1 MSTSRPASRDEL
13 KAYAKRQLGEPVI
26 EVNIDPDQEEDA
38 LELSLQFYQE
48 YHFDGVELVYL
59 KHQVTANN
67 ISDQYVELNDAVI
80 GVERVLPFDSR
91 TRGIDLFDARYQI
104 LLNDIYSLQSTD
116 IIYYYQVQKQLSLL
130 NQLLVGQKPIRF
142 NRHQNRLHVDMDWD
156 RDTAVGDFIIVE
168 AYRILDPNTFT
179 DVYNDLYLKKYVTAQ
194 MKKQWGNNLKKFQG
208 VQLPGGVT
216 LNGQQIYDEAI
227 QELEKLEA
235 DADSRYQLPVDFSQ
249 A

>member
-13 KAYAKRQLGEPVI
+13 ISYAKRQLGEPVI
-26 EVNIDPDQEEDA
+26 EVNLDPDQEEDA

-48 YHFDGVELVYL
+48 YHFDGVERIYL
-59 KHQVTANN
+59 KHEVTSNN
-67 ISDQYVELNDAVI
+67 ISDKYVTLNDAII

-91 TRGIDLFDARYQI
+91 SRGIDLFDARYQI

-142 NRHQNRLHVDMDWD
+142 NRHQNRLHIDMDWQ
-156 RDTAVGDFIIVE
+156 RDTTAGEFLIVE
-168 AYRILDPNTFT
+168 CYRILDPNAFT

-235 DADSRYQLPVDFSQ
+235 DADSRYQLPVDFFQ

>member
-1 MSTSRPASRDEL
+1 MSTSRPASRAEL
-13 KAYAKRQLGEPVI
+13 IAYAKRQLGDPVI
-26 EVNIDPDQEEDA
+26 EINIDPDQEEDV
-38 LELSLQFYQE
+38 LELSLQFYQQF
-48 YHFDGVELVYL
+48 HFDGIERIYL
-59 KHQVTANN
+59 KHEVTETDRTNR
-67 ISDQYVELNDAVI
+67 YVELTDAII

-91 TRGIDLFDARYQI
+91 PRGIDLFNVRYQI
-104 LLNDIYSLQSTD
+104 LLNDLYSLQSTD
-116 IIYYYQVQKQLSLL
+116 IVYYVQVQNQLALL
-130 NQLLVGQKPIRF
+130 NQMLVGQKPVRF
-142 NRHQNRLHVDMDWD
+142 NRHQNRLHIDMDWAL
-156 RDTAVGDFIIVE
+156 DTAVGEFIIVE
-168 AYRILDPNTFT
+168 AYRILDPDTFT

-235 DADSRYQLPVDFSQ
+235 DADSRYQLPVDFFQ